1 MFSGWQSSQEVQKMK
16 KILFIIVVLFT
27 LFIPPAQSGYSASM
41 DELTDQY
48 NKQYDALKP
57 PSNYSS
63 VRSDYVFEQTALS
76 TQQTTKILEL
86 IYEQNR
92 QMLSRYDEMLN
103 KYDEIIKQN
112 NEIIKLLSKNGSKDE
127 TKK

>member
-1 MFSGWQSSQEVQKMK
+1 MK
-16 KILFIIVVLFT
+16 TIYLIAGVFALFILCPRF
-27 LFIPPAQSGYSASM
+27 SHGASM
-41 DELTDQY
+41 DELTEQY
-48 NKQYDALKP
+48 NKQYEALKP

-63 VRSDYVFEQTALS
+63 VRSDYVFEQTALA

-92 QMLSRYDEMLN
+92 EMLSKYEETLN
-103 KYDEIIKQN
+103 KFDEIIRQN

-127 TKK
+127 VKK

>member
-1 MFSGWQSSQEVQKMK
+1 MK
-16 KILFIIVVLFT
+16 KILILSVFFAQFILFQ
-27 LFIPPAQSGYSASM
+27 QSGYSASM

-127 TKK
+127 PKK